1 MAKGN
6 PFLGMA
12 RGSAGDFTYYRM
24 MGEQVFRARNRHP
37 SNPRTTLQLIQRCV
51 MLTAQRAYSMLSPLC
66 DHSFQGRTPGTMSQ
80 ARFTVLN
87 NGWMRDALA
96 PVLEDVAHGDE
107 STYGAE
113 ANYAGKFS
121 LLPEFMPYI
130 ISEGSIPP
138 LNVQFSSGYMFIHQD
153 NASMVISAATTYNDV
168 LELLGLNP
176 GDQLTFVLMTVDDT
190 VDSGTFNGIKYARV
204 VLAPSDGDF
213 TKPMFEAVDSV
224 FKIKADT
231 ANAANDGE
239 VYFRA
244 ETVDDRSE
252 FRFTFTVDDEAE
264 ENETLNTAAAC
275 AVIVSRRVGD
285 VWQRSTSR
293 LVLRPYTVGTGNL
306 HADHGVDYLGDA
318 VDSFR
323 TASDSTRYL
332 NQAEQL

>member
-80 ARFTVLN
+80 ARFTILN
-87 NGWMRDALA
+87 NGMMRDALA

-107 STYGAE
+107 TTYGAE
-113 ANYAGKFS
+113 NNYAGKFS
-121 LLPEFMPYI
+121 LLPEYMPYI
-130 ISEGSIPP
+130 ISEGSISP
-138 LNVQFSSGYMFIHQD
+138 LSVGWNEGIARVNGLPIQIG
-153 NASMVISAATTYNDV
+153 ATTTYAQLVDA
-168 LELLGLNP
+168 LGLQA
-176 GDQLTFVLMTVDDT
+176 GDQLTFVFMTIDDT
-190 VDSGTFNGIKYARV
+190 TDSGQFNGIKYARI
-204 VLAPSDGDF
+204 VLLSKDGDM
-213 TKPMFEAVDSV
+213 TKTV
-224 FKIKADT
+224 FKVSENAVEIDP
-231 ANAANDGE
+231 ANANEANEGSL
-239 VYFRA
+239 YFASIGAGGAAGYGMRFSFDDIDDA
-244 ETVDDRSE
+244 EASNVDK
-252 FRFTFTVDDEAE
+252 AP
-264 ENETLNTAAAC
+264 AAC

-293 LVLRPYTVGTGNL
+293 LVLRPYTIGTGNL
-306 HADHGVDYLGDA
+306 ENDHGVDYLGDA
-318 VDSFR
+318 VESFR
-323 TASDSTRYL
+323 TESDSTRYL

>member
-1 MAKGN
+1 
-6 PFLGMA
+6 MA
-12 RGSAGDFTYYRM
+12 RGSAGDFTYYRLG
-24 MGEQVFRARNRHP
+24 GEQVFRARNRHP

-87 NGWMRDALA
+87 NGWMRDSLA

-130 ISEGSIPP
+130 ISEGSISP
-138 LNVQFSSGYMFIHQD
+138 LTVSWNQGRAVVTAPGPTASFEDDMSYASFI
-153 NASMVISAATTYNDV
+153 AA
-168 LELLGLNP
+168 LGLQE
-176 GDQLTFVLMTVDDT
+176 GDQLTFVQMTIDDT
-190 VDSGTFNGIKYARV
+190 AESGQFNGIQYARI
-204 VLAPSDGDF
+204 VLAPGQGDF
-213 TKPMFEAVDSV
+213 EDMVLTPSAGGNAFVIDPQY
-224 FKIKADT
+224 
-231 ANAANDGE
+231 ANAANEGVIYFAAVNGQNAFSFSFADTNAAE
-239 VYFRA
+239 VNQQ
-244 ETVDDRSE
+244 EKSP
-252 FRFTFTVDDEAE
+252 
-264 ENETLNTAAAC
+264 AAC

-306 HADHGVDYLGDA
+306 NADHGVDYLGDA

-323 TASDSTRYL
+323 TSSDSTRYL

>member
-107 STYGAE
+107 TTYGAE
-113 ANYAGKFS
+113 SNYAGKFS
-121 LLPEFMPYI
+121 LLPEYMPYI
-130 ISEGSIPP
+130 ISEGSISP
-138 LNVQFSSGYMFIHQD
+138 LNVTFAEGKSIVAFSGPGQ
-153 NASMVISAATTYNDV
+153 VIDETVTYQQLIDA
-168 LELLGLNP
+168 LGVEA
-176 GDQLTFVLMTVDDT
+176 GDQLTFVQMTIDDT
-190 VDSGTFNGIKYARV
+190 VDSGVFNGIKYARV
-204 VLAPSDGDF
+204 VLAPKDGDF
-213 TKPMFEAVDSV
+213 SHPVFVESDAGVFVVDPATASSANEGSVYFLAVTGNTGMR
-224 FKIKADT
+224 FKFID
-231 ANAANDGE
+231 NAAVE
-239 VYFRA
+239 VA
-244 ETVDDRSE
+244 Q
-252 FRFTFTVDDEAE
+252 
-264 ENETLNTAAAC
+264 NESSPAAC

-306 HADHGVDYLGDA
+306 NNDHGVDYLGDA

-323 TASDSTRYL
+323 TKSDSTRYL

>member
-87 NGWMRDALA
+87 NGWMRAALA
-96 PVLEDVAHGDE
+96 QALEDVAHGDE

-113 ANYAGKFS
+113 SNYAGKFS

-130 ISEGSIPP
+130 ISEGSISP
-138 LNVQFSSGYMFIHQD
+138 LAVSWVQGRAI
-153 NASMVISAATTYNDV
+153 IAAPGLSVPFDEGMSYSQLIDA
-168 LELLGLNP
+168 LGLQA
-176 GDQLTFVLMTVDDT
+176 GDQLTFVQMTIDDT
-190 VDSGTFNGIKYARV
+190 DESGQFNGIQYARV
-204 VLAPSDGDF
+204 VLAPGDGDL
-213 TKPMFEAVDSV
+213 
-224 FKIKADT
+224 ADPILQT
-231 ANAANDGE
+231 STGGDAYVIDPTHANAANEGTIYFAQVTGQLAFQFSFTDTNAAE
-239 VYFRA
+239 VNQQ
-244 ETVDDRSE
+244 EKSP
-252 FRFTFTVDDEAE
+252 
-264 ENETLNTAAAC
+264 AAC

-293 LVLRPYTVGTGNL
+293 LVLRPYTIGTGNL
-306 HADHGVDYLGDA
+306 NADHGVDYLGDA